1 MKASFY
7 FAMREIRRRPRHFIA
22 QTIVSAAILTTLIMM
37 LMQMNAEWR
46 NDVMPERPDNYHFTL
61 KGLTES
67 EKRIVRSKPWVMVCY
82 DVTRY
87 VSNGETVDDTL
98 NVRLVWSENLNST
111 SRAWELFDEFNL
123 WEREIYKASY
133 QRELKDRIEILFS
146 NHITTDLNYPVDKGE
161 TLLQRATSIAQHNFL
176 RSNKVKNNSYCQ
188 KVIDSY
194 IIRPE
199 FFILSNMLALFLGGV
214 MMILQSESYRALM
227 PEYGTLRSFGLRREQ
242 LFFIN
247 GIESLA
253 SSIAAIPLG
262 AAVSLAAVQIYMSLN
277 RDVLADDSIY
287 LKLTENI
294 PISVI
299 LIMSLMLAVV
309 SLAGSMLVCY
319 YYRKRSTMELLKKE
333 GSVQVSFVAKTSP
346 RFEKA
351 KSARI
356 YSSLQIRRTKL
367 SFILMTAIIVIMM
380 PLPLNLM
387 QLAFTM
393 LFRSDSLTPAI
404 KAEFY
409 YYLFQAVILFL
420 TSVIV
425 IYVASRSRADERHG
439 EFAVLRSL
447 GMNRKWIRKT
457 AFPAVICQIALTVIP
472 AVLLY
477 LRVTDATVYS
487 STSAANRFRHIDPVE
502 FAKIFTSDA
511 LGIILLIAPAM
522 LLGMAFSLVRFNR
535 RSIVESIREN
545 E

>member
-22 QTIVSAAILTTLIMM
+22 QAIVSAAILTTLIMM

-61 KGLTES
+61 KGLTVH
-67 EKRIVRSKPWVMVCY
+67 EKKWVRSQPWVQICY
-82 DVTRY
+82 DVERR
-87 VSNGETVDDTL
+87 VNKDETADDTL
-98 NVRLVWSENLNST
+98 NVRVIWSENNQAMKYA
-111 SRAWELFDEFNL
+111 RDVFDELNL
-123 WEREIYKASY
+123 WEREPYKMYYESTLSKEIATLKKSY
-133 QRELKDRIEILFS
+133 STKDENYLVDS
-146 NHITTDLNYPVDKGE
+146 NT
-161 TLLQRATSIAQHNFL
+161 TLLSRATNFAKNTFVQSD
-176 RSNKVKNNSYCQ
+176 RVKNRSYCLS
-188 KVIDSY
+188 ILNTY
-194 IIRPE
+194 IMRPE
-199 FFILSNMLALFLGGV
+199 FFILSNVLALFLGGV

-227 PEYGTLRSFGLRREQ
+227 PEYGTLRSFGLKREQ

-447 GMNRKWIRKT
+447 GMNKKWIRKT

-472 AVLLY
+472 AVLLF

-487 STSAANRFRHIDPVE
+487 STSAANRIRHIDPVE

>member
-1 MKASFY
+1 MSNSTIDKLVLIWYNHIRTIFVIMEVIMKASFY

-242 LFFIN
+242 LD
-247 GIESLA
+247 
-253 SSIAAIPLG
+253 
-262 AAVSLAAVQIYMSLN
+262 
-277 RDVLADDSIY
+277 R
-287 LKLTENI
+287 K
-294 PISVI
+294 SV
-299 LIMSLMLAVV
+299 V
-309 SLAGSMLVCY
+309 
-319 YYRKRSTMELLKKE
+319 
-333 GSVQVSFVAKTSP
+333 
-346 RFEKA
+346 
-351 KSARI
+351 
-356 YSSLQIRRTKL
+356 
-367 SFILMTAIIVIMM
+367 
-380 PLPLNLM
+380 
-387 QLAFTM
+387 
-393 LFRSDSLTPAI
+393 
-404 KAEFY
+404 
-409 YYLFQAVILFL
+409 
-420 TSVIV
+420 
-425 IYVASRSRADERHG
+425 
-439 EFAVLRSL
+439 
-447 GMNRKWIRKT
+447 
-457 AFPAVICQIALTVIP
+457 
-472 AVLLY
+472 
-477 LRVTDATVYS
+477 
-487 STSAANRFRHIDPVE
+487 
-502 FAKIFTSDA
+502 
-511 LGIILLIAPAM
+511 
-522 LLGMAFSLVRFNR
+522 
-535 RSIVESIREN
+535 
-545 E
+545 